1 MATSIRNAAQEDVPA
16 LMGFVRELAAYEKE
30 SDQVQMTEERLLE
43 DGFGPTPRYHCLI
56 AELDG
61 TAVGFALYVFMY
73 STWTGTSLYLED
85 LFVQEHARGKGLGV
99 GLMRRLAQIAM
110 ENNCSRFQWQV
121 IDWNS
126 SSIDFYKQK
135 LGARERVEQG
145 DAKWLN
151 YIVDGPAL
159 AKLAAAE

>member
-1 MATSIRNAAQEDVPA
+1 MHTPFIQSSKH
-16 LMGFVRELAAYEKE
+16 F
-30 SDQVQMTEERLLE
+30 S
-43 DGFGPTPRYHCLI
+43 FSHGPWLWSFPTHVKCCR
-56 AELDG
+56 
-61 TAVGFALYVFMY
+61 
-73 STWTGTSLYLED
+73 
-85 LFVQEHARGKGLGV
+85 FVQEHARGKGLGV